1 MPLTKSHT
9 IVRLF
14 FLSIVCFLT
23 VFSTQMTILYI
34 HGYGSTGNAT
44 KGQLLRRMMPD
55 HRVISPTFD
64 YDNSTPWQI
73 QEQIRMAVESEKV
86 KMIVGSSFGGYHT
99 ICSTVFFHGIV
110 WAINP
115 VHDVEAT
122 IRRVILNQEAAN
134 GNVPNKAA
142 QSFLEIYRDFNE
154 KVFLHRA
161 AINQQ
166 GLWPH
171 ETPLNFALS
180 SDDELLGDHNPLL
193 NLFPTHNSVI
203 WKDHCGHRFFR
214 FEELKSELHSCL

>member
-1 MPLTKSHT
+1 
-9 IVRLF
+9 
-14 FLSIVCFLT
+14 
-23 VFSTQMTILYI
+23 MTILYI

-44 KGQLLRRMMPD
+44 KGQMLRRMMPD
-55 HRVISPTFD
+55 HKVISPTFD

-171 ETPLNFALS
+171 DTPLNFALS

-193 NLFPTHNSVI
+193 NLQSFIGFHCSNLLVARPVPSQRLVRSKQLKTRLAFVLPFPPLIILTVPI
-203 WKDHCGHRFFR
+203 T
-214 FEELKSELHSCL
+214 